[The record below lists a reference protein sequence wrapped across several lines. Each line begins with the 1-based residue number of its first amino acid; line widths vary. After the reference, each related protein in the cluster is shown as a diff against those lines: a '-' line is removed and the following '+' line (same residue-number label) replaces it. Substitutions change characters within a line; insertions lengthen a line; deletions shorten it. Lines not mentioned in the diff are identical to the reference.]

1 MILGVLGGSLL
12 CLVLALF
19 FWLPSRTLVHDL
31 RADGVTV
38 VATVIGVDDQPR
50 YVRVRFAQGPR
61 SSAEEELWD
70 YAGMLPDVH
79 SGDSLTV
86 TYDPDDPSHVLPRI
100 WVIDPP
106 TNLPA
111 YAAFTL
117 AALFLAGALVGAV
130 RRRLLLTHSPPPEPA

>member
-1 MILGVLGGSLL
+1 M
-12 CLVLALF
+12 LALF

-86 TYDPDDPSHVLPRI
+86 TYDPDDPSHVLPHI